1 MENLKDDSTN
11 HHDALQT
18 VSFEGRIEKITYYNP
33 DNQFAIC
40 RFRVA
45 GTDNL
50 VTVFGHMP
58 RPRPGTEM
66 CITGSWETHKRYG
79 LQLRLSSLQT
89 VLPATIEGIRQYLIS
104 GFVKG
109 VGPKIIAQLVD
120 HFKEKTLKVIEND
133 PQKLCEVK
141 GIGKKTAR
149 LIANAW
155 KNEHVIRGLIN
166 FLQANGLRPAY
177 ASRIYAVYGDE
188 SLDVLEKDPYR
199 LVHDLPRFG
208 FSIADTIMQQ
218 AGTPPDDPQR
228 VQACALHTLREA
240 SEEGNTF
247 IAAADLT
254 ARCRQV
260 FNIDSGALE
269 AAVKE
274 LAAAN
279 EVVIEDL
286 PVVPPAQAVYMT
298 ALHWAES
305 GIANRLKT
313 LLSLPTEPSDVDRD
327 NIAAQVLKQLAIEL
341 SLEQTRVIT
350 NLFGYRVAI
359 ITGGPGTGKTT
370 LIRAITAVFN
380 SLGKRILLG
389 APTGRA
395 ARRLSEITR
404 RNAHTIHKL
413 LGYNPIE
420 DTFEHDL
427 DNPLQTDVVIID
439 EASMVDTVLMNHLLH
454 AVHVTSRLIFVGDVF
469 QLPSVGPGN
478 VLADLIHSKAIQ
490 TFELTEI
497 YRQSRESAIIL
508 NAHRV
513 RRGEQPEL
521 PPVEFPEQASDFYF
535 FEEHRPEKAVE
546 MIIDL
551 CCRKIPAQFGLDSK
565 SDIQVL
571 TPMHK
576 GIVGTINL
584 NRAIQRRLNPNPVE
598 IRFAGQAFKPQD
610 KVMHLKNNYR
620 KDVYNGD
627 SGIICDI
634 DRKNDI
640 VAVDYDGRIVEYTLP
655 ELEEIILA
663 YAITVHKSQ
672 GSEYPAIVMPVM
684 TQHFV
689 MLQRNLLYTAITR
702 GKQLVVLV
710 GTRKALSIALANIR
724 PRQRLSRLADR
735 LAVNG

>member
-1 MENLKDDSTN
+1 LNDSAIPQ
-11 HHDALQT
+11 DALQA
-18 VSFEGRIEKITYYNP
+18 VSFEGHIDKITYYNP
-33 DNQFAIC
+33 DNQFAIL

-45 GTDNL
+45 RTDSL

-66 CITGSWETHKRYG
+66 RITGSWETHKRYG
-79 LQLRLSSLQT
+79 QQLRIVSAQT
-89 VLPATIEGIRQYLIS
+89 VLPATIEGIRQYLS
-104 GFVKG
+104 TGFVKG
-109 VGPKIIAQLVD
+109 VGPKIIAKMVD
-120 HFKEKTLKVIEND
+120 HFKAETLQVIEKA
-133 PQKLCEVK
+133 PQKLREVK
-141 GIGKKTAR
+141 GIGDKTAR

-155 KNEHVIRGLIN
+155 KNEHVIRSLIN
-166 FLQANGLRPAY
+166 FLQANDLRPAY
-177 ASRIYAVYGDE
+177 ASRIYAEYGDE
-188 SLDVLEKDPYR
+188 SLEILKEDPYR
-199 LVHDLPRFG
+199 LVHDLPRIG
-208 FSIADTIMQQ
+208 FSIADAVTQH

-240 SEEGNTF
+240 AEDGNTF
-247 IAAADLT
+247 ISRADL
-254 ARCRQV
+254 ADRCRQV
-260 FNIDSGALE
+260 FNIDSGAV
-269 AAVKE
+269 ATAVKK
-274 LAAAN
+274 LVSAS
-279 EVVIEDL
+279 EVILEDL
-286 PVVPPAQAVYMT
+286 PVVPPAQAVYLT

-305 GIANRLKT
+305 GIANRLKA
-313 LLSLPTEPSDVDRD
+313 LLSLPAESTDLNRD
-327 NIAAQVLKQLAIEL
+327 HIAERVLRQLAIEL
-341 SLEQTRVIT
+341 SPEQTGVIANIFT
-350 NLFGYRVAI
+350 YRVAI

-380 SLGKRILLG
+380 SLGKKILLG

-404 RNAHTIHKL
+404 CNAHTIHKL
-413 LGYNPIE
+413 LRYNPIE
-420 DTFEHDL
+420 DNFQHDL
-427 DNPLQTDVVIID
+427 DNPLQADVVIID
-439 EASMVDTVLMNHLLH
+439 EASMVDTVLMNHLLN

-521 PPVEFPEQASDFYF
+521 PPVDFPEQASDFYF
-535 FEEHRPEKAVE
+535 FEEQRPEKAVAL
-546 MIIDL
+546 IIEL
-551 CCRKIPAQFGLDSK
+551 CCSKIPTRFGLDSK

-576 GIVGTINL
+576 GIAGTINL
-584 NRAIQRRLNPNPVE
+584 NRAIQRQINPHPIE
-598 IRFAGQAFKPQD
+598 IRVAGQSFRPED

-627 SGIICDI
+627 SGTICDI

-655 ELEEIILA
+655 ELEDISLA

-672 GSEYPAIVMPVM
+672 GSEYPAIIMPVM
-684 TQHFV
+684 TQHYV

-724 PRQRLSRLADR
+724 PRLRLSRLADR
-735 LAVNG
+735 LAAND